1 MTQWQGEAR
10 IRVVGRWGVL
20 ELAGEVDIAAV
31 PEIEKLLMRL
41 MALGKPVVVVDL
53 RAVTFFDCAILGVLY
68 RARAG
73 LLATGGGFE
82 VLCVRPWA
90 LKIMRMAGLLDV
102 FRPVASLTDVADLDA
117 LDGTRHGSTKA

>member
-20 ELAGEVDIAAV
+20 ELTGEVDIAAV
-31 PEIEKLLMRL
+31 PEIEELLMRL

-82 VLCVRPWA
+82 VLCTRPWA
-90 LKIMRMAGLLDV
+90 LKVMRMAGLLDV

-117 LDGTRHGSTKA
+117 LDGTRHGSAKA

>member
-31 PEIEKLLMRL
+31 PEIEELLMRL

-53 RAVTFFDCAILGVLY
+53 RAVTFLDCAILGALY

-82 VLCVRPWA
+82 VLCTRPWA
-90 LKIMRMAGLLDV
+90 LKVMRMAGLLDV

-117 LDGTRHGSTKA
+117 LDGTRHGSAKA

>member
-10 IRVVGRWGVL
+10 IRAVGRWGVL
-20 ELAGEVDIAAV
+20 ELTGEVDIAAV
-31 PEIEKLLMRL
+31 PETEALLMRL

-53 RAVTFFDCAILGVLY
+53 RAVTFFDCAVLGALY

-73 LLATGGGFE
+73 QLAAGGGFE

-90 LKIMRMAGLLDV
+90 LKIIRMAGLLEV
-102 FRPVASLTDVADLDA
+102 FRPVASLTDLADLDA
-117 LDGTRHGSTKA
+117 LDGTRHGSSKA